1 MIPPCY
7 QLFEPYT
14 CCMIEDS
21 DVTCTEEFLHL
32 LIVKRPLLQTEP
44 AEPFLSTLN
53 SGFTVGTNTS
63 NNSRCVCDTG
73 SQDWSCWSPDAPPWK
88 PSSGTRLRPTEPW
101 QPQGL
106 HAFLFTSVFPHCA
119 APSMRIKW
127 YMHSEKT
134 GSDLNQFHWFW
145 LRIQMKMLKVSYL
158 ASDWS
163 FFPRCLL

>member
-7 QLFEPYT
+7 QLFEPHT

-21 DVTCTEEFLHL
+21 DVTCTEEFLHF

-53 SGFTVGTNTS
+53 SGLQLGPIHLIT
-63 NNSRCVCDTG
+63 RCVCDTG
-73 SQDWSCWSPDAPPWK
+73 SQDWSCWSPDALPWK
-88 PSSGTRLRPTEPW
+88 PSSSARLRPCRLVPPARHTWPTEPW

-145 LRIQMKMLKVSYL
+145 LRI
-158 ASDWS
+158 
-163 FFPRCLL
+163 